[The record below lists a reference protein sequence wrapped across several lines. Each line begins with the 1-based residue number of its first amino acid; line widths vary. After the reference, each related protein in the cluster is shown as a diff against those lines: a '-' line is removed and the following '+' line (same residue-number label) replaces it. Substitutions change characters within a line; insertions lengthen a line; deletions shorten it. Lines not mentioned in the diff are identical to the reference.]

1 VARAAGRSRGATR
14 AAAAALHRAARP
26 ARDRRIGRSWVD
38 EILWSARLSPFK
50 RGAELDADEV
60 ETLTDAIRTTL
71 GSAIEHYERTLAL
84 PLPDKLPMP
93 LLVHRHAGEP
103 CPRCQTT
110 LESVSFEDYEMS
122 YCPSCQTEGRVLKDR
137 RLSRLLK

>member
-1 VARAAGRSRGATR
+1 LVPNSRRRSSRPLYTALRDQHVIAG
-14 AAAAALHRAARP
+14 
-26 ARDRRIGRSWVD
+26 IGRSWVD
-38 EILWSARLSPFK
+38 EILWSASLSPFK

-93 LLVHRHAGEP
+93 LLVHRHA
-103 CPRCQTT
+103 RAARQR
-110 LESVSFEDYEMS
+110 S
-122 YCPSCQTEGRVLKDR
+122 
-137 RLSRLLK
+137 SRSTSRTMR